1 MTSRGDAPLG
11 RPLARELPGIRVAL
25 DREVTFWAG
34 GLVAMGGSPWRV
46 IRLAETARPFVQ
58 RLQAAG
64 PRGCVPAPGLERA
77 IARRLVDRGF
87 VHPVIEP
94 DSSLPPVTILV
105 PAFNRVEQ
113 LEDCLRSLE
122 GTDVVVIDD
131 ASHDLEAMRQVTESY
146 GGRLL
151 RHETNRGPAAA
162 RNTGIAAAQSPF
174 LAFVDSD
181 CVVGRDWLN
190 HLLPHF
196 EDPLVGAVAPRV
208 RPLTTKRSLLGRHE
222 NARSAL
228 DMGSRPEQVHPGARL
243 GFLPSAALVV
253 RRAALGLSGFD
264 EALQVGEDVDLV
276 WRLID
281 AGWQIRY
288 EPGAEV
294 RHEPRL
300 RVTDWITRRF
310 QYGTSAADLH
320 CRHPGRLAPAR
331 LSAWNLAS
339 LILLITRR
347 PLSAA
352 LVSTV
357 AAGLLGRRLRRAGGV
372 AMAVTIVGKGLFA
385 DAVAVGHALRRE
397 WWPLGW
403 LALATV
409 GRSRF
414 SRAAALCM
422 LGPIALEWVRHRPD
436 IDPARYAGL
445 RLAEDAA
452 YGSGVITSAWQ
463 ARSAAPLRPEVRLPF
478 GNWGWLRDRLVSR
491 RSCVK

>member
-1 MTSRGDAPLG
+1 MTPHGDAPLG
-11 RPLARELPGIRVAL
+11 RPVASDLPRIRVAL
-25 DREVTFWAG
+25 DREVSFWAG

-58 RLQAAG
+58 RLRTAG
-64 PRGCVPAPGLERA
+64 PRGCVPAPGPERVV
-77 IARRLVDRGF
+77 ARRLLDRGF

-94 DSSLPPVTILV
+94 ASSLPQVTVLV
-105 PAFNRVEQ
+105 PAFNRVER

-131 ASHDLEAMRQVTESY
+131 ASHDPAAMRRTVESHDA
-146 GGRLL
+146 RLL
-151 RHETNRGPAAA
+151 RHETNCGPAAA

-181 CVVGRDWLN
+181 CVVGRGWLD

-208 RPLTTKRSLLGRHE
+208 RPLIRKRSVLGRHE

-228 DMGSRPEQVHPGARL
+228 DMGSRPEQVRPGARL

-264 EALQVGEDVDLV
+264 EALRVGEDVDLV

-294 RHEPRL
+294 WHEPRL
-300 RVTDWITRRF
+300 RLIDWITRRF
-310 QYGTSAADLH
+310 EYGTSAADLH
-320 CRHPGRLAPAR
+320 YRHPGRLAPAR
-331 LSAWNLAS
+331 LSTWNLAS
-339 LILLITRR
+339 LTLLIARR

-372 AMAVTIVGKGLFA
+372 AMAGTVVGKGLFA

-403 LALATV
+403 FALATV
-409 GRSRF
+409 GRSRL
-414 SRAAALCM
+414 STAAAFCM

-436 IDPARYAGL
+436 IDPVRYAGL

-452 YGSGVITSAWQ
+452 YGSGVIASAWR

-478 GNWGWLRDRLVSR
+478 AKWGWSRDRSTSR
-491 RSCVK
+491 REPG